1 MTFLVERLADLR
13 RHLDHLREIRPRVSS
28 AAVLETDLTL
38 HNDVLFSLLVVS
50 QAVIDIAGEL
60 AEALKLYTA
69 LPLEVRQ
76 MLIRLE
82 QELGS
87 RQLAATVGAA
97 VRSAVLTAAFDA
109 MAEKLPPLDLTES
122 EIDALSEEAV
132 QWARHQE
139 RG

>member
-1 MTFLVERLADLR
+1 MPTKTLSASLAPDIYRAAQRAAREERR
-13 RHLDHLREIRPRVSS
+13 TQSY
-28 AAVLETDLTL
+28 
-38 HNDVLFSLLVVS
+38 VV
-50 QAVIDIAGEL
+50 

-132 QWARHQE
+132 QWARRQE